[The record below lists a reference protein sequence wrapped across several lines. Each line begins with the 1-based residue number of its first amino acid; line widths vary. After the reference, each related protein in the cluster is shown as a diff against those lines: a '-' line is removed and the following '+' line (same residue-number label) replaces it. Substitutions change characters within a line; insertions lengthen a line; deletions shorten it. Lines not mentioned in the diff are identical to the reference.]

1 MRIDLIKICLIFALI
16 GLFPIHANSG
26 ARGYKVI
33 FIDLSDGLGI
43 NSLRGYESFLK
54 ENANQFDDK
63 NINCW
68 RKRIG
73 TGYDS
78 IKKDGL
84 DNEYFNKSYILSVL
98 TKKHNSLIKLQEA
111 MANTEMDFGYGGISI
126 AGADGVYVFQKI
138 NGGVILYGIP
148 LEGTRII
155 SARLN
160 LSSETIIPVD
170 MFDAL
175 MCKVALSMDGY
186 FSP

>member
-1 MRIDLIKICLIFALI
+1 
-16 GLFPIHANSG
+16 
-26 ARGYKVI
+26 
-33 FIDLSDGLGI
+33 
-43 NSLRGYESFLK
+43 
-54 ENANQFDDK
+54 
-63 NINCW
+63 
-68 RKRIG
+68 
-73 TGYDS
+73 
-78 IKKDGL
+78 
-84 DNEYFNKSYILSVL
+84 
-98 TKKHNSLIKLQEA
+98 

>member
-1 MRIDLIKICLIFALI
+1 GLTTGTMKVDCNHERTLKAGIIHLIQLI
-16 GLFPIHANSG
+16 GCI
-26 ARGYKVI
+26 
-33 FIDLSDGLGI
+33 
-43 NSLRGYESFLK
+43 
-54 ENANQFDDK
+54 
-63 NINCW
+63 
-68 RKRIG
+68 
-73 TGYDS
+73 T
-78 IKKDGL
+78 
-84 DNEYFNKSYILSVL
+84 EYFNKSYILSVL